1 MSQDRVDWLP
11 NGRQSSMM
19 RSVRFNRPIVVTRHA
34 AQRMAERSVPDALL
48 LRLIDEGD
56 TRYSDESRLWAWL
69 NVAGRDDNLLC
80 LALVLENA
88 VIVKTVMH
96 RWELMS

>member
-1 MSQDRVDWLP
+1 MSKGRVDWLP
-11 NGRQSSMM
+11 NGRQSNIM

-56 TRYSDESRLWAWL
+56 TRYSDESHLWAWL
-69 NVAGRDDNLLC
+69 NAAGPARHGWRAQS
-80 LALVLENA
+80 LAASTMRGLGDPPL
-88 VIVKTVMH
+88 
-96 RWELMS
+96 R

>member
-1 MSQDRVDWLP
+1 MSKVRVDWQT
-11 NGRQSSMM
+11 NGRQSNIM

-34 AQRMAERSVPDALL
+34 AQRMAERSVPDDLL
-48 LRLIDEGD
+48 VRLIDEGD
-56 TRYSDESRLWAWL
+56 TRYSDETHLWAWL

-80 LALVLENA
+80 LALFLENA